1 LNRKLLK
8 SKIHRARVTEAN
20 LDYTGSVTVDADLL
34 EAADILEHEEV
45 HIYNITNGSRL
56 ATYAIPGPAGSGVIC
71 INGAA
76 AHLCCVDDLV
86 ILASYAEYDENELRG
101 HEPKVIMVDK
111 KNRFRQEVTA

>member
-1 LNRKLLK
+1 LNRRLLK

-20 LDYTGSVTVDADLL
+20 LDYTGSVTVDTDLL

-45 HIYNITNGSRL
+45 HIYNLTNGSRL
-56 ATYAIPGPAGSGVIC
+56 STYAIPGPAGSGMIC

-76 AHLCCVDDLV
+76 AHLCRADDLV

-101 HEPKVIMVDK
+101 HEPKVIMVDER
-111 KNRFRQEVTA
+111 NQSRQEVTA